1 MLFHAHPRDDQDNED
16 KQAHPS
22 VRPRKLSSHCIFCS
36 PGSFDSI
43 HTLPDNYNRFAGLP
57 QAPHREYSIE
67 KSENSRNLLST
78 ISLTLKMAY
87 GRR

>member
-1 MLFHAHPRDDQDNED
+1 MRLFHAHPRDDQDNED

-57 QAPHREYSIE
+57 QAPHGEYSIE
-67 KSENSRNLLST
+67 KSEKFEKFAIDNLIDFENGLW
-78 ISLTLKMAY
+78 
-87 GRR
+87 